1 MTTRTNVA
9 LVTAGLASLVLA
21 GCGQK
26 EASAPVTEA
35 APIAAA
41 PRDDS
46 AASGPSAHVDAAPHA
61 EGADAHATAGATPAA
76 KAAGATSDMSG
87 MDKNM
92 SGMDMKKK

>member
-41 PRDDS
+41 PHDDS
-46 AASGPSAHVDAAPHA
+46 AASAASAPVDAAPHA
-61 EGADAHATAGATPAA
+61 EGADAHDAAGATPAA
-76 KAAGATSDMSG
+76 KAAGPTSDMSG
-87 MDKNM
+87 MDM
-92 SGMDMKKK
+92 TKK